1 MMSVNSMAK
10 DSGKIELNYMKSDGR
25 LFVDCE
31 HLVKAIK
38 SVEMPE
44 AQFTAGF
51 LMKIFTDALDQVHEI
66 DEKDNEIAKAIAKE
80 KGGTKKAPKEPGN

>member
-1 MMSVNSMAK
+1 MAK
-10 DSGKIELNYMKSDGR
+10 DSGKVELNYTKHDGR
-25 LFVDCE
+25 MFVDCE
-31 HLVKAIK
+31 HLVKAIR